1 VFSTK
6 YRKKILT
13 GKSND
18 DLKQIMFDI
27 ANDRDIKIVAMD
39 TDIDHIHLMIDY
51 SPTKSILE
59 LVNNFKSISTH
70 KIYKK
75 YKSFLKTRY
84 WKENVLWSG
93 GYFVCSVGEAS
104 PEQSKNTLTIRGDGA
119 IMCEWSE
126 FLPLAKAEW
135 VSFLQEYG
143 K

>member
-1 VFSTK
+1 MFSTK

-13 GKSND
+13 GELND

-59 LVNNFKSISTH
+59 LVNNFKSISTN

-75 YKSFLKTRY
+75 YKSFLKTHY
-84 WKENVLWSG
+84 WKETIIVSYLW
-93 GYFVCSVGEAS
+93 CSID
-104 PEQSKNTLTIRGDGA
+104 QCQW
-119 IMCEWSE
+119 M
-126 FLPLAKAEW
+126 
-135 VSFLQEYG
+135 YG
-143 K
+143 I